1 MYTYLQSVNRSH
13 AIHIPKYLNIDRTC
27 IMSIVDQNYTNTNQ
41 QNNNYRQHAPQ
52 GLAKWI

>member
-27 IMSIVDQNYTNTNQ
+27 IMSIVDQNYTNINQ